1 MTFRNYV
8 NAFITFSVL
17 IAAIYSLLPNAA
29 AQQSTAAPDRRD
41 YMLSA
46 LQAQRNAALDTAAM
60 CQGDSGMA
68 VEQLRQANAVL
79 TKNVA
84 DLDKQVTDLKAK
96 IAAADEAKPKE

>member
-1 MTFRNYV
+1 MNK
-8 NAFITFSVL
+8 ITLRILLSGIVV
-17 IAAIYSLLPNAA
+17 AAVSHARA
-29 AQQSTAAPDRRD
+29 QSTAAPDRRD

-68 VEQLRQANAVL
+68 VEQLRQENAIL

-96 IAAADEAKPKE
+96 IAAANEAKPKE